1 MTERTRFAPSPTGH
15 LHIGGARTALFSWLF
30 AKSKGGQFLLRFE
43 DTDTERSKDEFKDS
57 ILKSLEWLNLNPD
70 EKPIHQSR
78 NLERH
83 KSLALSLFE
92 KGAAYYCD
100 CSIEEL
106 EELRATQ
113 IKNKQKPMY
122 DGRSRDKNL
131 EYEGKNVLRYKMP
144 DASTSFEDLIL
155 GDITVDNRELDDFII
170 LRGDGSPTYN
180 FSAAID
186 DHAMKITTV
195 VRGDDHITNTLKQIN
210 IFNSLEEPIPTYAHL
225 PMVLSNTGKRLSK
238 RDGAIDLLDY
248 KKLGYLKE
256 ALINYLVKLG
266 WTHSDQEIFSKEELL
281 SLFTLEA
288 VNSSP
293 AKFSEDLLNFYNNH
307 YINSIQVEDLYQLI
321 NKEYDVPYK
330 IDSNIHYL
338 EILNLL
344 REGSKTILDLISQM
358 QFFYE
363 VPQYEEKYKDSV
375 QANIEI
381 ISVFKENINS
391 LNFSD
396 LKKLENDI
404 KEFLSS
410 NDLKFPQLGKPL
422 RLILAGRENA
432 PSISQLLF
440 FLGFEESLNRINL
453 FLTK

>member
-70 EKPIHQSR
+70 EEPIHQSR

-122 DGRSRDKNL
+122 DGRSREKNL

-170 LRGDGSPTYN
+170 LRADGTPTYN
-180 FSAAID
+180 FCAAVD
-186 DHAMKITTV
+186 DLDMKISTV
-195 VRGDDHITNTLKQIN
+195 IRGDDHLTNTIKQLN
-210 IFNSLEEPIPTYAHL
+210 IIKSLEGNLPNYAHL
-225 PMVLSNTGKRLSK
+225 PMVLSESGKRLSK
-238 RDGAIDLLDY
+238 RDGALDIMDY
-248 KKLGYLKE
+248 KSEGYLSG
-256 ALINYLVKLG
+256 ALLNYIVRLG
-266 WTHSDQEIFSKEELL
+266 WAKDEVEKFTMNELIDFFDLSD
-281 SLFTLEA
+281 

-293 AKFSEDLLNFYNNH
+293 SKFSMKLLDWYNNEYLKEMDSSTLLKLLSEIGSNIDENFKNIH
-307 YINSIQVEDLYQLI
+307 GIIDVLKVGAKRLKEIEENLDMFLKSPSIDKSDSLASEENKKIIKDFFDNFDFSKDENLESISQRLKDYIN
-321 NKEYDVPYK
+321 N
-330 IDSNIHYL
+330 
-338 EILNLL
+338 
-344 REGSKTILDLISQM
+344 
-358 QFFYE
+358 
-363 VPQYEEKYKDSV
+363 
-375 QANIEI
+375 
-381 ISVFKENINS
+381 
-391 LNFSD
+391 
-396 LKKLENDI
+396 
-404 KEFLSS
+404 

-422 RLILAGRENA
+422 RYALTGRTNA
-432 PSISQLLF
+432 PGIGELLYL
-440 FLGFEESLNRINL
+440 LGNEESGKRIKNYL
-453 FLTK
+453 E